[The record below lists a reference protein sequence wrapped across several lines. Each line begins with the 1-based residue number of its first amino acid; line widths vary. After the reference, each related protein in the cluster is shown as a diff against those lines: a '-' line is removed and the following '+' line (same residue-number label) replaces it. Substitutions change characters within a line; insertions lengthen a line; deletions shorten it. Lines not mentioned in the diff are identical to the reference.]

1 MDDETYIRRTLELA
15 QNGRGLTSP
24 GAMVGAVIVKD
35 GRIVGEGFYTYDGIH
50 HAEVIALGQAGD
62 AARGA
67 TVYTNLEPCSHQG
80 RTPPCAQA
88 LIEAGVAKV
97 VTAMMDPNPLVN
109 GSGITMLRAARI
121 SVECGILEGEA
132 RRLNEAFITYTV
144 EQRPF
149 GILKTAMTL
158 DGKIATRLGESQWIT
173 SEASRTLVH
182 QLRHQVDAV
191 VTGSGTVIADRPQ
204 LTDRSGLPRRRPLLP
219 VILDRRARVSD
230 FPGALL
236 FRGSLEE
243 LPGRLRNMQ
252 IQSFLM
258 EGGPDLAFNALRIGI
273 IDKIVAFVAPKILG
287 GREIPAIG
295 GAGIEKLSEAIPLRD
310 WSISHSG
317 PDLVLTAY
325 VYRDHRRDR

>member
-1 MDDETYIRRTLELA
+1 MRGGLDTLSGCGIQSRGRIPGVRKKRVPLANFPAPLRGAKCPNSGTAPRCASMDDETYIRRTLELA

-144 EQRPF
+144 EHRPF
-149 GILKTAMTL
+149 GILKIAMTL
-158 DGKIATRLGESQWIT
+158 DGKIATRLGESQ
-173 SEASRTLVH
+173 
-182 QLRHQVDAV
+182 
-191 VTGSGTVIADRPQ
+191 
-204 LTDRSGLPRRRPLLP
+204 
-219 VILDRRARVSD
+219 
-230 FPGALL
+230 
-236 FRGSLEE
+236 
-243 LPGRLRNMQ
+243 
-252 IQSFLM
+252 
-258 EGGPDLAFNALRIGI
+258 
-273 IDKIVAFVAPKILG
+273 
-287 GREIPAIG
+287 
-295 GAGIEKLSEAIPLRD
+295 
-310 WSISHSG
+310 
-317 PDLVLTAY
+317 
-325 VYRDHRRDR
+325 